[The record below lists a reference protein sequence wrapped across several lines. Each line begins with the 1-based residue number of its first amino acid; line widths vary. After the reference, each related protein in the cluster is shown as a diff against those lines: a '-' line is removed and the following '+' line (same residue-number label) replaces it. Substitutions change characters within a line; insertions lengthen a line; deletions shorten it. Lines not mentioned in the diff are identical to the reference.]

1 MKDLYVRLPRA
12 LRVRVNLA
20 AASADQKAT
29 TFVRRQLDR
38 WLKADP
44 PPELSPAE
52 GENSGSNMRF
62 PVTDGAYR
70 RLKTIAVER
79 DISYAVLLT
88 RILDASTPHPT
99 ELLLEAATGASDGL
113 R

>member
-1 MKDLYVRLPRA
+1 MKDLYVRLPKS

-29 TFVRRQLDR
+29 TYVRRQLDR
-38 WLKADP
+38 WLKKDP
-44 PPELSPAE
+44 LPELPPAE

-62 PVTDGAYR
+62 PVADGTYR
-70 RLKTIAVER
+70 RLRTLAIER

-88 RILDASTPHPT
+88 RVLDAVTPHPT

-113 R
+113 